1 MRNGEPKNI
10 SRPFSSEQALLTGI
24 DQLLL
29 TFAEDKLCE
38 RSVLGGR
45 SDPRYS
51 MIGEWRA
58 LTLQRGSVTD
68 KSASIRRK
76 FRSARYPSLTGLRI
90 RRNIH
95 KPGESSQA
103 SIFQARAFPYSASKR
118 PHAFSACGSL

>member
-58 LTLQRGSVTD
+58 LTLQRGSVL
-68 KSASIRRK
+68 ASRPVFAESSEVRGIRR
-76 FRSARYPSLTGLRI
+76 
-90 RRNIH
+90 
-95 KPGESSQA
+95 
-103 SIFQARAFPYSASKR
+103 
-118 PHAFSACGSL
+118 